1 MEVDPATLG
10 IFSRGKPR
18 LDVFLIAQE
27 MALHEAKLGFTS
39 MVVHQQFESPA
50 DPQPGTRKTRSRWR
64 LTLIE
69 SRSLNR

>member
-1 MEVDPATLG
+1 MVDPAVLA

-18 LDVFLIAQE
+18 LDVFLTAQE
-27 MALHEAKLGFTS
+27 MALHEAELGFTS

-50 DPQPGTRKTRSRWR
+50 DPHPGTRKARSRW
-64 LTLIE
+64 LFTLFE

>member
-1 MEVDPATLG
+1 MVDPAVLA

-18 LDVFLIAQE
+18 LDVFLTAQE

-50 DPQPGTRKTRSRWR
+50 DQPGTRKTRSRWR